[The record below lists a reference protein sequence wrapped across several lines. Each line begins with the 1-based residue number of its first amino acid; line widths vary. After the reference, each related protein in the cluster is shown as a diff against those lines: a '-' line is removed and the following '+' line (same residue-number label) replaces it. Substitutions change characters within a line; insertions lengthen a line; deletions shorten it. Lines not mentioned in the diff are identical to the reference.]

1 MLPQDCH
8 ASAVIMA
15 HRDGAGIWMGVKVQ
29 LFLVGGVPRIRVGLD
44 IDEPATYETFAG
56 THSGI
61 EFDLSRSHRHVL
73 SIRNSSAP
81 VVASW
86 RAVN

>member
-1 MLPQDCH
+1 MPQLSSWPTGTAP
-8 ASAVIMA
+8 AS
-15 HRDGAGIWMGVKVQ
+15 GWGVKVQ

-44 IDEPATYETFAG
+44 IDEPAKYETFAG